1 VTRRKIDAISRAAYV
16 RNDALIH
23 RYATT
28 YNWDKQN
35 LLAAVTE
42 FGALSEEGQEQL
54 IRCLVQAFSRFQFE
68 AKTIERITPS
78 QKRNALKAIEKN
90 TSFLLRQLNK
100 RIVSMWLAVAGIS
113 TGGKDGATVNAE
125 PVSDAIRAL
134 EDLHSRA
141 RTAIAT
147 VSKHIAPGHG
157 GSRHR
162 PTAKG
167 QLIMDAIAVYSH
179 IRGQHPASGAR
190 PGFGGPLV
198 RFVSAVGKL
207 FAVSVKETE
216 IREVWHVWKSKQ
228 KKS

>member
-1 VTRRKIDAISRAAYV
+1 MTYFPDQ
-16 RNDALIH
+16 ALIE
-23 RYATT
+23 RYAIR
-28 YNWDKQN
+28 YNWEKEN
-35 LLAAVTE
+35 LLAALSE
-42 FGALSEEGQEQL
+42 FGVLSEEGQEQL

-68 AKTIERITPS
+68 AKTKERITPS
-78 QKRNALKAIEKN
+78 QQRNALKVIEKHIN
-90 TSFLLRQLNK
+90 SLLQQLK
-100 RIVSMWLAVAGIS
+100 KPIVSMWLTTAGIS
-113 TGGKDGATVNAE
+113 IEGKDAATVNAE
-125 PVSDAIRAL
+125 SRIASARVFDAIRAL

-167 QLIMDAIAVYSH
+167 QLIMHAIAVYSH

-190 PGFGGPLV
+190 PAFGGPLV

-207 FAVSVKETE
+207 FAVSVKEIE
-216 IREVWHVWKSKQ
+216 IREIWLVWKSKQ